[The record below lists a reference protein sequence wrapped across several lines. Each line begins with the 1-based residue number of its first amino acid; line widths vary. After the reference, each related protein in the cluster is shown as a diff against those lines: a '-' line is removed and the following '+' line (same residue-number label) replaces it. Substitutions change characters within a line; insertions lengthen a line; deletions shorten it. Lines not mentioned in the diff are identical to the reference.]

1 MIQEKTGI
9 VHMMGKPMTLLGPAL
24 KMGDSAPEFMLLD
37 NSLKAVKLADSA
49 GKIRLFSIVPSL
61 DTEVCAI
68 QTEHFSKAV
77 KNLADNLVFYTI
89 SMDLPFAQKRWIED
103 NELTNVITLSDFNW
117 ADFGLHYG
125 VLLKELRLL
134 TRAVVVIDTQDKIV
148 NYQIV
153 PEITDEPD
161 YGEII
166 EAIKK
171 IS

>member
-1 MIQEKTGI
+1 MTETRTGI
-9 VHMMGKPMTLLGPAL
+9 VHMMGKPMTLLGADL
-24 KMGDSAPEFMLLD
+24 KEGDSAPDFMLLD
-37 NSLKAVKLADSA
+37 NSLKPIKLADSA

-77 KNLADNLVFYTI
+77 KTLADNVVFYTI
-89 SMDLPFAQKRWIED
+89 SMDLPFAQKRWIEE
-103 NELTNVITLSDFNW
+103 NEMTNVITLSDFNS
-117 ADFGLHYG
+117 ADFGLKYG

-134 TRAVVVIDTQDKIV
+134 TRAVVVVDQNDKIV

-161 YGEII
+161 YASIL
-166 EAIKK
+166 EAVKK